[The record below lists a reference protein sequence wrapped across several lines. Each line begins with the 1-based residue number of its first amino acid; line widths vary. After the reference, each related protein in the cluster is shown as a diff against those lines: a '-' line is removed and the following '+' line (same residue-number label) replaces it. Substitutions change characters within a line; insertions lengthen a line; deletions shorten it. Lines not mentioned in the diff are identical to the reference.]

1 MEETTQLIKS
11 GLYRYIRH
19 PLYLSLILGG
29 FGVMMK
35 DPDWIPILL
44 SGVNLTAL
52 YLTARIEEKEMI
64 KKFGKEYSVYIKK
77 TKMFIP
83 FIL

>member
-1 MEETTQLIKS
+1 MEETTALITS

-35 DPDWIPILL
+35 DIKWL
-44 SGVNLTAL
+44 NLFLCHCEPAGPVS
-52 YLTARIEEKEMI
+52 YCKGGGKGND
-64 KKFGKEYSVYIKK
+64 KKVWKG
-77 TKMFIP
+77 
-83 FIL
+83 L

>member
-1 MEETTQLIKS
+1 MEETTRLIRT

-35 DPDWIPILL
+35 DPGWLRIIL
-44 SGVNLTAL
+44 SGINFISVF
-52 YLTARIEEKEMI
+52 LTARIEEKEMI
-64 KKFGKEYSVYIKK
+64 RKFGREYAAYMNES
-77 TKMFIP
+77 KMFFP
-83 FIL
+83 FLF